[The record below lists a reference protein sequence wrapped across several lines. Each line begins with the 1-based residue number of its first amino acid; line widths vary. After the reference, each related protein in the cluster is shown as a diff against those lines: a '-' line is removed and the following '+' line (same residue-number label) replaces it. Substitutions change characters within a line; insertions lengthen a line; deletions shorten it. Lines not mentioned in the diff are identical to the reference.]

1 MGSPLLTQSAV
12 VALVEYK
19 RWADE
24 LTFEAVARLPEG
36 EVRKERATLFRSII
50 GTLNHSY
57 VVDLIW
63 RAHLEG
69 RDHGFSSRRVMVHE
83 DVGTLRKAQAECN
96 DWLREWCRAQSDAS
110 LNEPVGFRLISGEEG
125 RMSRGAMVM
134 HIVNHATYHRG
145 YVDDLFYQIPAEPPT
160 TDLCVYQGW
169 RATLSD

>member
-1 MGSPLLTQSAV
+1 MGIPLLTQSAV
-12 VALVEYK
+12 VGLVDYK

-24 LTFEAVARLPEG
+24 LTFAAVARLPEG
-36 EVRKERATLFRSII
+36 EAGKQRPTLFGSII

-69 RDHGFSSRRVMVHE
+69 REHGFSSRRMIVHE
-83 DVGTLRKAQAECN
+83 DVETLRRAQAECN
-96 DWLREWCRAQSDAS
+96 DWLRDWCRGQSDGT
-110 LNEPVGFRLISGEEG
+110 LNEVVGFRFLSGEEG
-125 RMSRGAMVM
+125 RMSRGAIVM

-160 TDLCVYQGW
+160 TNLCVFQGW
-169 RATLSD
+169 RAT

>member
-83 DVGTLRKAQAECN
+83 DVGTLRKAQAACN
-96 DWLREWCRAQSDAS
+96 DWLAQWCQVR
-110 LNEPVGFRLISGEEG
+110 PGG
-125 RMSRGAMVM
+125 
-134 HIVNHATYHRG
+134 
-145 YVDDLFYQIPAEPPT
+145 
-160 TDLCVYQGW
+160 
-169 RATLSD
+169 

>member
-63 RAHLEG
+63 RAHLDG
-69 RDHGFSSRRVMVHE
+69 RDRLDLRGFDARCWDVR
-83 DVGTLRKAQAECN
+83 DVGG
-96 DWLREWCRAQSDAS
+96 
-110 LNEPVGFRLISGEEG
+110 V
-125 RMSRGAMVM
+125 RGAG
-134 HIVNHATYHRG
+134 R
-145 YVDDLFYQIPAEPPT
+145 E
-160 TDLCVYQGW
+160 
-169 RATLSD
+169 SE

>member
-1 MGSPLLTQSAV
+1 MQALLLTQSVV
-12 VALVEYK
+12 VALVDYK

-24 LTFEAVARLPEG
+24 LTSEAVGKLPEG
-36 EVRKERATLFRSII
+36 EARKERATLFGSII

-69 RDHGFSSRRVMVHE
+69 REHGFSSRRVIVHE
-83 DVGTLRKAQAECN
+83 DVGALRKAQAACN
-96 DWLREWCRAQSDAS
+96 DWLKEWCLGQSDAS
-110 LNEPVGFRLISGEEG
+110 LNEVVGFRFISGEIG
-125 RMSRGAMVM
+125 RMSRGAIVM

-169 RATLSD
+169 RATSSG